1 MKETF
6 LVGVAGEV
14 VSPELGTPLYGYA
27 FHRPARAVADDL
39 MVKAIAVSQGDVQ
52 GILISADVVSI
63 SNELTETLRQKISA
77 ETGVPEMHIS
87 ISATHTHSGPAMKSA
102 AGWGVANN
110 AYLTDCFSPQTIK
123 AAKAAFAAMVPAV
136 MGVGTTQS
144 FVGVNR
150 REQMEDGTI
159 LLGQNPYGIFD
170 PTMTVISFATPEGKP
185 IANLI
190 HYGCHGTAA
199 GRNPDITR
207 DWPGVMVD
215 GLERETGAITLFFNG
230 AEGDVG
236 PRLSNGQTTGDTQD
250 FSVVTEPTGD
260 IAYAREIGMVAA
272 VDAITA
278 YRNIKGYTD
287 VDFRVVSGTMQ
298 LPYDPQYPYEEA
310 KAKLAQLN
318 SKETLVQVELRQ
330 QGNLTTIVDMYEKGQ
345 SFETHMVLPQTLF
358 AFNSVVLV
366 PFAFEMFSEIAL
378 RLRQYSPFAHTL
390 GLCNTNGSNFYLPT
404 RDQMVRGGYEVEIFR
419 YGNIY
424 KLTDDA
430 DDRIIQENLKLIK
443 KFNHYTVQKKH
454 RFTHG

>member
-6 LVGVAGEV
+6 LLGVAGEV
-14 VSPELGTPLYGYA
+14 ISPELGTPLYGYA

-39 MVKAIAVSQGDVQ
+39 WVKAIAVSQGDIQ

-63 SNELTETLRQKISA
+63 SNELTQTLRQKISA

-102 AGWGVANN
+102 AGWGTANN
-110 AYLTDCFSPQTIK
+110 AYLTDCFIPKTIK
-123 AAKAAFAAMVPAV
+123 AAKAAFGAMVPAV

-144 FVGVNR
+144 KVGVNR

-207 DWPGVMVD
+207 DWPGFMVD
-215 GLERETGAITLFFNG
+215 GLERETGATTLFLNG

-260 IAYAREIGMVAA
+260 ISYAREIGTVAA

-278 YRNIKGYTD
+278 FRNIKGYAD
-287 VDFRVVSGTMQ
+287 VDFRLVTGSLK

-310 KAKLAQLN
+310 KEKLAELN
-318 SKETLVQVELRQ
+318 SKEKLVQVELRQ
-330 QGNLTTIVDMYEKGQ
+330 QGNLTTIVDMYENGQ
-345 SFETHMVLPQTLF
+345 SFETHMTLPQTLF
-358 AFNSVVLV
+358 AFNSVLIV
-366 PFAFEMFSEIAL
+366 PFAFEMFSEITL
-378 RLRQYSPFAHTL
+378 RLRQYSPFVHTL

-430 DDRIIQENLKLIK
+430 DDRIIQENLRLIK